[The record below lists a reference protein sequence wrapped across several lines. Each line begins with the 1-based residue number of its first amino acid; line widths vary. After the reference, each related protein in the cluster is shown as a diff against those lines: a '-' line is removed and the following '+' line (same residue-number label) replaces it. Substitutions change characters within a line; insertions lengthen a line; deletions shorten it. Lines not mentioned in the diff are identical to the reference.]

1 MAHVGVA
8 IVKRFAF
15 RDATQEFTNVY
26 HYQWTGLDPG
36 AALAESLIDRIV
48 AIERPLHATVV
59 SFVHA
64 RCWNAGGTI
73 QENDMIIEKPLN
85 LLGTATVRAG
95 MDRER
100 AFLFRWRAGVDSLGR
115 PVYLRKYYHSVSHLG
130 LSGVNSPGLDEN
142 TTGLPQAA
150 RDQAEAMVADLDPIS
165 FNNGSTVGRL
175 IAESGR
181 GVTGELECHK
191 YLEHHQVGD
200 QWRG

>member
-1 MAHVGVA
+1 MAFVGVA
-8 IVKRFAF
+8 ITKRMAF

-36 AALAESLIDRIV
+36 ASLAESLIDRLV
-48 AIERPLHATVV
+48 VIERPLHATVV
-59 SFVHA
+59 SFVAA

-73 QENDMIIEKPLN
+73 QENDMIVEKVLN
-85 LLGTATVRAG
+85 VAGTAVLRNE

-115 PVYLRKYYHSVSHLG
+115 PVYLRKYYHTCSHLNLTG
-130 LSGVNSPGLDEN
+130 LNSPAINEN
-142 TTGLPQAA
+142 TTGIPQAA
-150 RDQAEAMVADLDPIS
+150 RDQAEALVADLDPIS

-175 IAESGR
+175 ISPTGR

-191 YLEHHQVGD
+191 YLEHHQLGD